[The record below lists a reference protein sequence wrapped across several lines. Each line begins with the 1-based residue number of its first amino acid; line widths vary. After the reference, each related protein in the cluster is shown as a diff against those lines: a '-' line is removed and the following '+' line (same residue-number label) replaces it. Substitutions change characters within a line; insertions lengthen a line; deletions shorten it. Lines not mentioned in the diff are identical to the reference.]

1 MTMIQLQAQPW
12 AVVQNYCELKI
23 CRRDAVTNAELA
35 SANVTTT
42 APEVVYRLIYRSKSK
57 IPAEKLDAELGNI
70 LRTARANNA
79 SLGITGALLY
89 YEGWFA
95 QTLEGSEK
103 AVRALY
109 AQIEKD
115 LRHSSVHLCEESG
128 AKPRTF
134 SRWAMAMVGEHGHPD
149 IPLAAT
155 TNGITEAASRNTTQ
169 EQEKILTIMRDTTRG
184 YGLGS

>member
-1 MTMIQLQAQPW
+1 MTMIRRRAQPW
-12 AVVQNYCELKI
+12 AVVQSYCELKI
-23 CRRDAVTNAELA
+23 CGRNAVTNAELA
-35 SANVTTT
+35 SANVSTT
-42 APEVVYRLIYRSKSK
+42 APDVVYRLIYRSKSR
-57 IPAEKLDAELGNI
+57 IPAEKLDVELGNI
-70 LRTARANNA
+70 LRTARAKNA

-95 QTLEGSEK
+95 QTLEGGEK
-103 AVRALY
+103 AVRTLY
-109 AQIEKD
+109 AHIEKD
-115 LRHSSVHLCEESG
+115 LRHSSVHICEESG
-128 AKPRTF
+128 SNPRAF

-155 TNGITEAASRNTTQ
+155 SNGITEAASRNTTQ